1 MRSLAGQRM
10 LLATTNTGKRDEFA
24 GLLAPF
30 GIDMVSLADLGLHG
44 PDETEHSFT
53 GNALLKAR
61 AGVAASGLI
70 TLADDSGLVV
80 ADLGGAPG
88 IHTADWA
95 ETATGRDFRVAMTK
109 TWGLLTA
116 TRTPAP
122 HQAEFRCTLAVAWP
136 DGAEAVFEG
145 RLPGQ
150 IVWPMRG
157 ALGHGYDPI
166 FQPDGQTI
174 TMGEMDLDQ
183 KNRISHRAHAVDAL
197 IAGCLT

>member
-10 LLATTNTGKRDEFA
+10 LVATTNTGKRDEFA
-24 GLLAPF
+24 GLLGPF
-30 GIDMVSLADLGLHG
+30 GIDMVSLADLGMQG
-44 PDETEHSFT
+44 PEETEHSFT

-95 ETATGRDFRVAMTK
+95 ETGSGRDFRVAMTK
-109 TWGLLTA
+109 TWGLLVA
-116 TRTPAP
+116 TRTPTP

-166 FQPDGQTI
+166 FQPDGDAMTLA
-174 TMGEMDLDQ
+174 EMDISH
-183 KNRISHRAHAVDAL
+183 KNQISHRSRAFAAF
-197 IAGCLT
+197 AQGCFT

>member
-1 MRSLAGQRM
+1 MPSLAGQRM
-10 LLATTNTGKRDEFA
+10 LVATTNTGKRDEFA
-24 GLLAPF
+24 GLLGPY
-30 GIDMVSLADLGLHG
+30 GIEMVSLADLGLSG
-44 PDETEHSFT
+44 PEETEPSFT

-80 ADLGGAPG
+80 AALGGAPG

-95 ETATGRDFRVAMTK
+95 ETGTGRDFRVAMAK
-109 TWGLLTA
+109 TWGLLVA
-116 TRTPAP
+116 TGTPAP
-122 HQAEFRCTLAVAWP
+122 WAAEFRCTLAVAWP
-136 DGAEAVFEG
+136 DGQEAVFDG

-166 FQPDGQTI
+166 FLPDGHSI

-183 KNRISHRAHAVDAL
+183 KNRISHRARAVGAL
-197 IAGCLT
+197 IAGCLA

>member
-10 LLATTNTGKRDEFA
+10 LVATTNTGKRDEFA

-95 ETATGRDFRVAMTK
+95 ETGSGRDFRVAMTK
-109 TWGLLTA
+109 TWGLLFA
-116 TRTPAP
+116 TRSSTPWA
-122 HQAEFRCTLAVAWP
+122 AEFRCTLAVAWP
-136 DGAEAVFEG
+136 DGEEAVFEG

-166 FQPDGQTI
+166 FQPDGHAI